1 MSTQPIL
8 RLHGITKEFAGMKAL
23 NDVSMDIYPG
33 EIHAL
38 LGENG
43 AGKSTL
49 IKVIT
54 GIYQRDGGSLELNGQ
69 DYHPGSSADA
79 QNHGVSTVFQEVNL
93 IPTMTVAANLFLE
106 RQPKKWGRIDWK
118 TIHQQSIELL
128 KTMKLD
134 IDVEKPL
141 GFYSIAI
148 QQLIAIARALAIDA
162 KLLILDEPTA
172 SLDSR
177 EVEILFE
184 VMRELKAKG
193 MSIIFVTHF
202 LEQVY
207 QVCDRI
213 TVLRNGEHVE
223 TRAIADLPQKE
234 MVPLMLGKAFNPQ
247 SADSTDELNPEAET
261 KKVFEPLLEVTGLGK
276 KRLMEPVDLTIGK
289 GEILGLAGLL
299 GSGRSETIRLIFGAI
314 KADSGDLKLDGKSCS
329 IRSPRKAIRLGFGF
343 CPEDRRHD
351 GLIGELSVR
360 ENMILALQAKRGWLR
375 PINEAQQHQLA
386 DEMIKALA
394 IATPDAEKPVN
405 QLSGGNQQK
414 VILAR
419 WLIAN
424 PNLLILDEPTRGIDV
439 GAHAEIIA
447 LIRRLCDEQQM
458 SLLVV
463 SSELDEVVAISDEVL
478 VLRDRHKAALL
489 KGEQVTQEH
498 IIEAIAS

>member
-1 MSTQPIL
+1 MSEQPIL
-8 RLHGITKEFAGMKAL
+8 RLHGISKEFTGMRAL
-23 NDVSMDIYPG
+23 SDVSFDIYPG

-54 GIYQRDGGSLELNGQ
+54 GIYQRDAGELELSGQ
-69 DYHPGSSADA
+69 KYSPLSSSDA
-79 QNHGVSTVFQEVNL
+79 QQHGVSTVYQEVNL
-93 IPTMTVAANLFLE
+93 IPTMSVAANLFLE
-106 RQPKKWGRIDWK
+106 RQPKKWGFVDWRK
-118 TIHQQSIELL
+118 IHQQSIELL

-134 IDVEKPL
+134 LDVEKPL
-141 GFYSIAI
+141 GSYSIAI

-172 SLDSR
+172 SLDSH
-177 EVEILFE
+177 EVAILFD
-184 VMRELKAKG
+184 VMRDLKDRGIAVV
-193 MSIIFVTHF
+193 FVTHF

-223 TRAIADLPQKE
+223 TRAIEHLPQME
-234 MVPLMLGKAFNPQ
+234 LVSLMLGKSFTPAE
-247 SADSTDELNPEAET
+247 SHSVSTPPHQEQRN
-261 KKVFEPLLEVTGLGK
+261 FEPLLEVKGIGK
-276 KRLMEPVDLTIGK
+276 KRLIDPIDMTVGK
-289 GEILGLAGLL
+289 GEVLGLAGLL

-314 KADSGDLKLDGKSCS
+314 KADSGQLTFNGSPCH
-329 IRSPRKAIRLGFGF
+329 IRSPRKAIRLGLGF

-351 GLIGELSVR
+351 GLIGELSIR

-375 PINEAQQHQLA
+375 PIRESEQHRLA
-386 DEMIKALA
+386 NEMIKALA

-424 PNLLILDEPTRGIDV
+424 PQLLILDEPTRGIDV
-439 GAHAEIIA
+439 GAHAEIVS
-447 LIRRLCDEQQM
+447 LIRRLCEQQQM
-458 SLLVV
+458 SLIVV
-463 SSELDEVVAISDEVL
+463 SSELDEVVNISDEIL

-489 KGEQVTQEH
+489 QGENVTQEH